1 MFFDNSY
8 QNLPQDFFERINPV
22 PVKDPQLIIFN
33 NDLGRSLGIDKKIN
47 KKELANIFSGNEIL
61 KGSSPIALAYAGHQ
75 FGNFVNQLGDG
86 RAVLLGEVST
96 PNQERFD
103 MQLKGSGQTRFS
115 RQGDGRSPLGPVIRE
130 YVVSEAMNALGIPS
144 TRSLAAV
151 TTGEKVFR
159 EVFLPGGIL
168 TRIAK
173 SHIRVGTFE
182 YFATQKNTENLKT
195 LADYTIKRH
204 FLSLKDV
211 ANPYLSLLEIVS
223 ERQIELISKWMGVG
237 FIHGVMNTD
246 NTSIVGETIDYGP
259 CAFMD
264 EYNPST
270 VFSSIDAHGRYAFG
284 NQPLIAQWNM
294 ACFANSLLGLIDKDT
309 EKATSKAQK
318 VINNFPNKMSEAVM
332 SVMCKK
338 IGLDSTKTNSQ
349 ETLTKLLRI
358 MLDNKSDYT
367 LTFRY
372 LSEIIKGKRDSL
384 FKQQFLEHNQISNW
398 LKEWKE
404 LIKDQDLAKKE
415 IVLSMESS
423 NPVFIPRNHL
433 VERAIEAAVENNDFS
448 EMKTLLTILS
458 KPYEEQSKYGE
469 YMKPPKPL
477 EVVHQTFCGT

>member
-1 MFFDNSY
+1 MLFDNSY

-22 PVKDPQLIIFN
+22 PVRDPQLIIFN
-33 NDLGRSLGIDKKIN
+33 NDLGKSLGIDQKIN

-75 FGNFVNQLGDG
+75 YGNFVNQLGDG

-159 EVFLPGGIL
+159 EVLLPGGIL

-182 YFATQKNTENLKT
+182 YFAAQKNTENLKT

-204 FLSLKDV
+204 FPSLKDA

-223 ERQIELISKWMGVG
+223 DRQIELISKWMGVG

-294 ACFANSLLGLIDKDT
+294 ACFANSLLALIDKDT
-309 EKATSKAQK
+309 EKATAKAQK
-318 VINNFPNKMSEAVM
+318 VINNFPNKMGEAVM
-332 SVMCKK
+332 NVMCKK
-338 IGLDSTKTNSQ
+338 IGLDGTKTNSH
-349 ETLTKLLRI
+349 ETLTKLLKI

-367 LTFRY
+367 LTFLY
-372 LSEIIKGKRDSL
+372 LSDIIKGKGDNL
-384 FKQQFLEHNQISNW
+384 FKQQFLKPNQISNW

-404 LIKDQDLAKKE
+404 LIKDENLAKKT
-415 IVLSMESS
+415 IALSMEGS

-433 VERAIEAAVENNDFS
+433 VERAIEAAVESNDFS

-458 KPYEEQSKYGE
+458 KPYEEQSRYGE
-469 YMKPPKPL
+469 YMKPPKSH

>member
-1 MFFDNSY
+1 MLFDNSY

-22 PVKDPQLIIFN
+22 PVRDPQLIIFN
-33 NDLGRSLGIDKKIN
+33 NDLGKSLGIDQKIN

-75 FGNFVNQLGDG
+75 YGNFVNQLGDG

-159 EVFLPGGIL
+159 EVLLPGGIL

-182 YFATQKNTENLKT
+182 YFAAQKNTENLKT

-204 FLSLKDV
+204 FPSLKDA

-223 ERQIELISKWMGVG
+223 DRQIELISKWMGVG

-294 ACFANSLLGLIDKDT
+294 ACFANSLLALIDKDT
-309 EKATSKAQK
+309 EKATAKAQK
-318 VINNFPNKMSEAVM
+318 VINNFPNKMGEAVM
-332 SVMCKK
+332 NVMCKK
-338 IGLDSTKTNSQ
+338 IGLDGTKTNSH
-349 ETLTKLLRI
+349 ETLTKLLKI

-367 LTFRY
+367 LTFLY
-372 LSEIIKGKRDSL
+372 LSDIIKGKGDNL
-384 FKQQFLEHNQISNW
+384 FKQQFLKPNQISNW

-404 LIKDQDLAKKE
+404 LIKDQNLAKKA
-415 IVLSMESS
+415 IALSMEGS

-433 VERAIEAAVENNDFS
+433 VERAIEAAVESNDFS

-458 KPYEEQSKYGE
+458 KPYEEQSRYGE
-469 YMKPPKPL
+469 YMKPPKSH

>member
-1 MFFDNSY
+1 MLFDNSY

-33 NDLGRSLGIDKKIN
+33 NDLGRSLGIDQKIN

-61 KGSSPIALAYAGHQ
+61 KGSSPIALVYAGHQ

-159 EVFLPGGIL
+159 EVILPGGIL

-182 YFATQKNTENLKT
+182 YFATQKNTKNLKT

-270 VFSSIDAHGRYAFG
+270 VFSSIDAQGRYAFG

-349 ETLTKLLRI
+349 EALTKLLRI

-372 LSEIIKGKRDSL
+372 LSEIIKGKRDSS

>member
-1 MFFDNSY
+1 MLFDNSY

-33 NDLGRSLGIDKKIN
+33 NDLGKSLGIDQKIS

-75 FGNFVNQLGDG
+75 YGNFVNQLGDG

-159 EVFLPGGIL
+159 EVLLPGGIL

-182 YFATQKNTENLKT
+182 YFAAQKNTENLKT

-204 FLSLKDV
+204 FPSLKDA

-223 ERQIELISKWMGVG
+223 DRQIELISKWMGVG

-294 ACFANSLLGLIDKDT
+294 ACFANSLLALIDKDT
-309 EKATSKAQK
+309 EKATAKAQK
-318 VINNFPNKMSEAVM
+318 VINNFPNKMGEAVM
-332 SVMCKK
+332 NVMCKK
-338 IGLDSTKTNSQ
+338 IGLDGTKTNSH
-349 ETLTKLLRI
+349 ETLTKLLKI

-367 LTFRY
+367 LTFLY
-372 LSEIIKGKRDSL
+372 LSDIIKGKGDNL
-384 FKQQFLEHNQISNW
+384 FKQQFLKPNQISNW

-404 LIKDQDLAKKE
+404 LIKDENLAKKA
-415 IVLSMESS
+415 IALSMEGS

-433 VERAIEAAVENNDFS
+433 VERAIEAAVESNDFS

-458 KPYEEQSKYGE
+458 KPYEEQSRYGE
-469 YMKPPKPL
+469 YMKPPKSH

>member
-1 MFFDNSY
+1 MLFDNSY

-33 NDLGRSLGIDKKIN
+33 NDLGRSLGIDQKIN

-159 EVFLPGGIL
+159 EVILPGGIL

-372 LSEIIKGKRDSL
+372 LSEIIKGKRDSS

>member
-1 MFFDNSY
+1 MLFDNSY

-33 NDLGRSLGIDKKIN
+33 NDLGKSLGIDQKIN

-75 FGNFVNQLGDG
+75 YGNFVNQLGDG

-182 YFATQKNTENLKT
+182 YFAAQKNTENLKT

-204 FLSLKDV
+204 FPSLKDV

-309 EKATSKAQK
+309 EKATDKAQK
-318 VINNFPNKMSEAVM
+318 VINNFPNKMSEALM

-349 ETLTKLLRI
+349 EALTKLLRI

-372 LSEIIKGKRDSL
+372 LSEIIKGKGDSL
-384 FKQQFLEHNQISNW
+384 FKQQFLEHNQISKW

-404 LIKDQDLAKKE
+404 LIKDQNLAKKE
-415 IVLSMESS
+415 IALSMESS

-433 VERAIEAAVENNDFS
+433 IERAIEAAVENNDFS

>member
-1 MFFDNSY
+1 MLFDNSY

-33 NDLGRSLGIDKKIN
+33 NDLGRSLGIDQKIN

-159 EVFLPGGIL
+159 EVILPGGIL

>member
-1 MFFDNSY
+1 MLFDNSY

-33 NDLGRSLGIDKKIN
+33 NDLGKSLGIDQKIN

-75 FGNFVNQLGDG
+75 YGNFVNQLGDG

-182 YFATQKNTENLKT
+182 YFAAQKNTENLKT

-204 FLSLKDV
+204 FPSLKDV

-309 EKATSKAQK
+309 EKATDKAQK
-318 VINNFPNKMSEAVM
+318 VINNFPNKMSEAMM

-338 IGLDSTKTNSQ
+338 IGLDSTKPNSK

-384 FKQQFLEHNQISNW
+384 FKQQFLEHKQISNW

-404 LIKDQDLAKKE
+404 LIKDQNLAKKE
-415 IVLSMESS
+415 IALSMESS

-433 VERAIEAAVENNDFS
+433 IERAIEAAVENNDFS

>member
-1 MFFDNSY
+1 M
-8 QNLPQDFFERINPV
+8 
-22 PVKDPQLIIFN
+22 
-33 NDLGRSLGIDKKIN
+33 
-47 KKELANIFSGNEIL
+47 ANIFSGNEIL

-75 FGNFVNQLGDG
+75 YGNFVNQLGDG

-159 EVFLPGGIL
+159 EVILPGGIL

-182 YFATQKNTENLKT
+182 YFAAQKNTENLKT

-204 FLSLKDV
+204 FPSLKDA

-309 EKATSKAQK
+309 EKATDKAQK
-318 VINNFPNKMSEAVM
+318 VINNFPNKMSEAMM

-338 IGLDSTKTNSQ
+338 IGLDSTKPNSK

-367 LTFRY
+367 LTFCY

-384 FKQQFLEHNQISNW
+384 FKQQFLEHKQISNW

-404 LIKDQDLAKKE
+404 LIKDQNLAKKE
-415 IVLSMESS
+415 IALSIENS

-433 VERAIEAAVENNDFS
+433 IERAIEAAVENNDFS

>member
-1 MFFDNSY
+1 MLFDNSY

-22 PVKDPQLIIFN
+22 PVRDPQLIIFN
-33 NDLGRSLGIDKKIN
+33 NDLGKSLGIDQKIN

-75 FGNFVNQLGDG
+75 YGNFVNQLGDG

-159 EVFLPGGIL
+159 EVLLPGGIL

-182 YFATQKNTENLKT
+182 YFAAQKNTENLKT

-204 FLSLKDV
+204 FPSLKDA

-223 ERQIELISKWMGVG
+223 DRQIELISKWMGVG

-294 ACFANSLLGLIDKDT
+294 ACFANSLLALIDKDT
-309 EKATSKAQK
+309 EKATAKAQK
-318 VINNFPNKMSEAVM
+318 VINNFPNKMGEAVM
-332 SVMCKK
+332 NVMCKK
-338 IGLDSTKTNSQ
+338 IGLDGTKTNSQ

-372 LSEIIKGKRDSL
+372 LSEIIKGKRESL

-404 LIKDQDLAKKE
+404 LIKDQNLDKKE
-415 IVLSMESS
+415 IASSMESL

-433 VERAIEAAVENNDFS
+433 IERAIKAAVENNDFS

-458 KPYEEQSKYGE
+458 KPYEEQSKYDE
-469 YMKPPKPL
+469 YMKPPKPH

>member
-1 MFFDNSY
+1 MLFDNSY

-33 NDLGRSLGIDKKIN
+33 NDLGKSLGIDQKIS

-75 FGNFVNQLGDG
+75 YGNFVNQLGDG

-159 EVFLPGGIL
+159 EVILPGGIL

-182 YFATQKNTENLKT
+182 YFAAQKNTENLKT

-204 FLSLKDV
+204 FPSLKDV

-294 ACFANSLLGLIDKDT
+294 ACFANSLLALIDKDT
-309 EKATSKAQK
+309 EKATAKAQK
-318 VINNFPNKMSEAVM
+318 VINNFPNKMGEAVM
-332 SVMCKK
+332 NVMCKK
-338 IGLDSTKTNSQ
+338 IGLDGTKTNSH
-349 ETLTKLLRI
+349 ETLTKLLKI

-367 LTFRY
+367 LTFLY
-372 LSEIIKGKRDSL
+372 LSDIIKGKGDNL
-384 FKQQFLEHNQISNW
+384 FKQQFLKPNQISNW

-404 LIKDQDLAKKE
+404 LIKDENLAKKA
-415 IVLSMESS
+415 IALSGEGS

-433 VERAIEAAVENNDFS
+433 VGRAIEAAVESNDFS

-458 KPYEEQSKYGE
+458 KPYEEQSRYGE
-469 YMKPPKPL
+469 YMKPPKSH

>member
-1 MFFDNSY
+1 MLFDNSY

-22 PVKDPQLIIFN
+22 PVRDPQLIIFN
-33 NDLGRSLGIDKKIN
+33 NDLGKSLGIDQKIN

-75 FGNFVNQLGDG
+75 YGNFVNQLGDG

-159 EVFLPGGIL
+159 EVLLPGGIL

-182 YFATQKNTENLKT
+182 YFAAQKNTENLKT

-204 FLSLKDV
+204 FPSLKDA
-211 ANPYLSLLEIVS
+211 ANSYLSLLEIVS
-223 ERQIELISKWMGVG
+223 DRQIELISKWMGVG

-294 ACFANSLLGLIDKDT
+294 ACFANSLLVLIDKDT
-309 EKATSKAQK
+309 EKATAKAQK
-318 VINNFPNKMSEAVM
+318 VINNFPNKMGEAVM
-332 SVMCKK
+332 NVMCKK
-338 IGLDSTKTNSQ
+338 IGLDGTKTNSH
-349 ETLTKLLRI
+349 ETLTKLLKI

-367 LTFRY
+367 LTFLY
-372 LSEIIKGKRDSL
+372 LSDIIKGKGDNL
-384 FKQQFLEHNQISNW
+384 FKQQFLNPNQISNW

-404 LIKDQDLAKKE
+404 LIKDENLAKKA
-415 IVLSMESS
+415 IALSMEGS
-423 NPVFIPRNHL
+423 NPAFIPRNHL
-433 VERAIEAAVENNDFS
+433 VERAIEAAVESNDFS
-448 EMKTLLTILS
+448 EMKTILTILS
-458 KPYEEQSKYGE
+458 KPYEEQSRYGE
-469 YMKPPKPL
+469 YMKPPKSH

>member
-1 MFFDNSY
+1 MLFDNSY

-33 NDLGRSLGIDKKIN
+33 NDLGRSLGIDQKIN

-159 EVFLPGGIL
+159 EVILPGGIL

-182 YFATQKNTENLKT
+182 YFAAQKNTENLKT

-204 FLSLKDV
+204 FPSLKDV

-294 ACFANSLLGLIDKDT
+294 ACFANSLLALIDKDT

-349 ETLTKLLRI
+349 EALTKLLRI

-372 LSEIIKGKRDSL
+372 LSEIIKGKRDSS

>member
-1 MFFDNSY
+1 MLFDNSY

-33 NDLGRSLGIDKKIN
+33 NDLGKSLGIDQKIS

-75 FGNFVNQLGDG
+75 YGNFVNQLGDG

-159 EVFLPGGIL
+159 EVILPGGIL

-182 YFATQKNTENLKT
+182 YFAAQKNTENLKT

-204 FLSLKDV
+204 FPSLKDV

-270 VFSSIDAHGRYAFG
+270 VFSSIDAHSRCVLG
-284 NQPLIAQWNM
+284 NHP
-294 ACFANSLLGLIDKDT
+294 
-309 EKATSKAQK
+309 
-318 VINNFPNKMSEAVM
+318 
-332 SVMCKK
+332 
-338 IGLDSTKTNSQ
+338 
-349 ETLTKLLRI
+349 
-358 MLDNKSDYT
+358 
-367 LTFRY
+367 
-372 LSEIIKGKRDSL
+372 
-384 FKQQFLEHNQISNW
+384 
-398 LKEWKE
+398 
-404 LIKDQDLAKKE
+404 
-415 IVLSMESS
+415 
-423 NPVFIPRNHL
+423 
-433 VERAIEAAVENNDFS
+433 
-448 EMKTLLTILS
+448 
-458 KPYEEQSKYGE
+458 
-469 YMKPPKPL
+469 
-477 EVVHQTFCGT
+477 

>member
-1 MFFDNSY
+1 MLFDNSY

-33 NDLGRSLGIDKKIN
+33 NDLGRSLGIDQKIN

-159 EVFLPGGIL
+159 EVILPGGIL

-182 YFATQKNTENLKT
+182 YFAAQKNTENLKT

-270 VFSSIDAHGRYAFG
+270 VFSSIDAQGRYAFG

-349 ETLTKLLRI
+349 EALTKLLRI

-372 LSEIIKGKRDSL
+372 LSEIIKGKRDSS

-433 VERAIEAAVENNDFS
+433 VERAIEAAVEINDFS

-458 KPYEEQSKYGE
+458 NPYEEQSKYGE

>member
-1 MFFDNSY
+1 MLFDNSY

-33 NDLGRSLGIDKKIN
+33 NDLGRSLGIDQKIN

-159 EVFLPGGIL
+159 EVILPGGIL

-270 VFSSIDAHGRYAFG
+270 VFSSIDAQGRYAFG

-349 ETLTKLLRI
+349 EALTKLLRI

-367 LTFRY
+367 FTFRY

-398 LKEWKE
+398 LKDWKE
-404 LIKDQDLAKKE
+404 LIKDQNLAKEE
-415 IVLSMESS
+415 IALSMESS

-458 KPYEEQSKYGE
+458 NPYEEQSKYGE

>member
-1 MFFDNSY
+1 MLFDNSY

-33 NDLGRSLGIDKKIN
+33 NDLGKYLGIGQKIN

-61 KGSSPIALAYAGHQ
+61 KGSLPIALAYAGHQ
-75 FGNFVNQLGDG
+75 YGNFVSQLGDG

-159 EVFLPGGIL
+159 EVLLPGGIL

-182 YFATQKNTENLKT
+182 YFAAQKNTENLKT

-204 FLSLKDV
+204 FPSLKDA

-223 ERQIELISKWMGVG
+223 DRQIELISKWMGVG

-294 ACFANSLLGLIDKDT
+294 ACFANSLLALIDKDT
-309 EKATSKAQK
+309 EKATAKAQK
-318 VINNFPNKMSEAVM
+318 VINNFPNKMGEAVM
-332 SVMCKK
+332 NIMCKK
-338 IGLDSTKTNSQ
+338 IGLDGTKTNCH
-349 ETLTKLLRI
+349 ETLTKLLKI

-367 LTFRY
+367 LTFLY
-372 LSEIIKGKRDSL
+372 LSDIIKGKGDNL
-384 FKQQFLEHNQISNW
+384 FKQQFLKPNQISNW
-398 LKEWKE
+398 LTEWKE
-404 LIKDQDLAKKE
+404 LIKDRNLGKSA
-415 IVLSMESS
+415 IALSMEGS

-433 VERAIEAAVENNDFS
+433 VERAIEAAVESNDFS

-458 KPYEEQSKYGE
+458 KPYEEQSRYGE
-469 YMKPPKPL
+469 YMRPPKSH

>member
-1 MFFDNSY
+1 MLFDNSY

-33 NDLGRSLGIDKKIN
+33 NDLGRSLGIDQKIN

-159 EVFLPGGIL
+159 EVILPGGIL

-182 YFATQKNTENLKT
+182 YFAAQKNTENLKT

-204 FLSLKDV
+204 FPSLKDA

-223 ERQIELISKWMGVG
+223 VRQIELISKWMGVG

-349 ETLTKLLRI
+349 EALTKLLRI

-372 LSEIIKGKRDSL
+372 LSEIIKGKRDSS

>member
-1 MFFDNSY
+1 MLFDNSY

-33 NDLGRSLGIDKKIN
+33 NDLGRSLGIDQKIN

-159 EVFLPGGIL
+159 EVILPGGIL

-349 ETLTKLLRI
+349 EALTKLLRI

-372 LSEIIKGKRDSL
+372 LSEIIKGKRDSS

-477 EVVHQTFCGT
+477 EVGHQTFCGT

>member
-1 MFFDNSY
+1 MLFDNSY

-22 PVKDPQLIIFN
+22 PVRDPQLIIFN
-33 NDLGRSLGIDKKIN
+33 NDLGKSLGIDQKIN

-75 FGNFVNQLGDG
+75 YGNFVNQLGDG

-159 EVFLPGGIL
+159 EVLLPGGIL

-182 YFATQKNTENLKT
+182 YFAAQKNTENLKT

-204 FLSLKDV
+204 FPSLKDA

-223 ERQIELISKWMGVG
+223 DRQIELISKWMGVG

-294 ACFANSLLGLIDKDT
+294 ACFANSLLALIDKDT
-309 EKATSKAQK
+309 EKATAKAQK
-318 VINNFPNKMSEAVM
+318 VINNFPNKMGEAVM
-332 SVMCKK
+332 NVMCKK
-338 IGLDSTKTNSQ
+338 IGLDGTKTNSH
-349 ETLTKLLRI
+349 ETLTKLLKI

-367 LTFRY
+367 LTFLY
-372 LSEIIKGKRDSL
+372 LSDIIKGKGDNL
-384 FKQQFLEHNQISNW
+384 FKQQFLKPNQISNW

-404 LIKDQDLAKKE
+404 LIKDENLAKKA
-415 IVLSMESS
+415 IALSMEGS

-433 VERAIEAAVENNDFS
+433 VERAIEAAVESNDFS

-469 YMKPPKPL
+469 YMKPPKPH

>member
-1 MFFDNSY
+1 MLFDNSY

-33 NDLGRSLGIDKKIN
+33 NDLGKSLGIDQKIN

-159 EVFLPGGIL
+159 EVLLPGGIL

-182 YFATQKNTENLKT
+182 YFAAQKNTENLKT

-204 FLSLKDV
+204 FPSLKDA
-211 ANPYLSLLEIVS
+211 ANPYLSLLEIIS
-223 ERQIELISKWMGVG
+223 DRQIELISKWMGVG

-294 ACFANSLLGLIDKDT
+294 ACFANSLLALIDKDT
-309 EKATSKAQK
+309 EKATAKAQK
-318 VINNFPNKMSEAVM
+318 VINNFPNKMGEAVM
-332 SVMCKK
+332 NVMCKK
-338 IGLDSTKTNSQ
+338 IGLDGTKTNSH
-349 ETLTKLLRI
+349 ETLTKLLKI

-367 LTFRY
+367 LTFLY
-372 LSEIIKGKRDSL
+372 LSDIIKGKGDNL
-384 FKQQFLEHNQISNW
+384 FKQQFLKPNQISNW

-404 LIKDQDLAKKE
+404 LIKDENLAKKA
-415 IVLSMESS
+415 IALSMEGS

-433 VERAIEAAVENNDFS
+433 VERAIEAAVESNDFS

-458 KPYEEQSKYGE
+458 KPYEEQSRYGE
-469 YMKPPKPL
+469 YMKPPKSH

>member
-1 MFFDNSY
+1 MLFDNSY

-22 PVKDPQLIIFN
+22 PVKDPQLIVFN
-33 NDLGRSLGIDKKIN
+33 NDLGRSLGIDQKIN

-159 EVFLPGGIL
+159 EVILPGGIL

-270 VFSSIDAHGRYAFG
+270 VFSSIDAQGRYAFG

-349 ETLTKLLRI
+349 EASTKLLRI

-372 LSEIIKGKRDSL
+372 LSEIIKGKRDSS

-404 LIKDQDLAKKE
+404 LIKDQNLAKEE
-415 IVLSMESS
+415 IALSMESS

>member
-1 MFFDNSY
+1 MLFDNSY

-33 NDLGRSLGIDKKIN
+33 NDLGKSLGIDQKIS

-75 FGNFVNQLGDG
+75 YGNFVNQLGDG

-159 EVFLPGGIL
+159 EVILPGGIL

-182 YFATQKNTENLKT
+182 YFAAQKNTENLKT

-204 FLSLKDV
+204 FPSLKDV

-309 EKATSKAQK
+309 EKATDKAQK
-318 VINNFPNKMSEAVM
+318 VINNFPNKMSEALM

-349 ETLTKLLRI
+349 EALTKLLRI

-404 LIKDQDLAKKE
+404 LIKDQSLAKKE

>member
-1 MFFDNSY
+1 MLFDNSY

-22 PVKDPQLIIFN
+22 PVRDPQLIIFN
-33 NDLGRSLGIDKKIN
+33 NDLGKSLGIDQKIN

-75 FGNFVNQLGDG
+75 YGNFVNQLGDG

-159 EVFLPGGIL
+159 EVLLPGGIL

-182 YFATQKNTENLKT
+182 YFAAQKNTESLKT

-204 FLSLKDV
+204 FPSLKDA

-223 ERQIELISKWMGVG
+223 DRQIELISKWMGVG

-294 ACFANSLLGLIDKDT
+294 ACFANSLLALIDKDT
-309 EKATSKAQK
+309 EKATAKAQK
-318 VINNFPNKMSEAVM
+318 VINNFPNKMGEAVM
-332 SVMCKK
+332 NVMCKK
-338 IGLDSTKTNSQ
+338 IGLDGTKTNSH
-349 ETLTKLLRI
+349 ETLTKLLKI

-367 LTFRY
+367 LTFLY
-372 LSEIIKGKRDSL
+372 LSDIIKGKGDNL
-384 FKQQFLEHNQISNW
+384 FKQQFLKPNQISNW

-404 LIKDQDLAKKE
+404 LIKDENLAKKT
-415 IVLSMESS
+415 IALSMEGS

-433 VERAIEAAVENNDFS
+433 VERAIEAAVESNDFS

-458 KPYEEQSKYGE
+458 KPYEEQSRYGE
-469 YMKPPKPL
+469 YMKPPKSH

>member
-1 MFFDNSY
+1 MLFDNSY

-22 PVKDPQLIIFN
+22 PVRDPQLIIFN
-33 NDLGRSLGIDKKIN
+33 NDLGKSLGIDQKIN

-75 FGNFVNQLGDG
+75 YGNFVNQLGDG

-159 EVFLPGGIL
+159 EVLLPGGIL

-182 YFATQKNTENLKT
+182 YFAAQKNTENLKT

-204 FLSLKDV
+204 FPSLKDA
-211 ANPYLSLLEIVS
+211 ANPYLSLLEIIS
-223 ERQIELISKWMGVG
+223 DRQIELISKWMGVG

-294 ACFANSLLGLIDKDT
+294 ACFANSLLALIDKDT
-309 EKATSKAQK
+309 EKATAKAQK
-318 VINNFPNKMSEAVM
+318 VINNFPNKMGEAVM
-332 SVMCKK
+332 NVMCKK
-338 IGLDSTKTNSQ
+338 IGLDGTKTNSH
-349 ETLTKLLRI
+349 ETLTKLLKI

-367 LTFRY
+367 LTFLY
-372 LSEIIKGKRDSL
+372 LSDIIKGKGDNL
-384 FKQQFLEHNQISNW
+384 FKQQFLKPNQISNW

-404 LIKDQDLAKKE
+404 LIKDENLAKKA
-415 IVLSMESS
+415 IALSMEGS

-433 VERAIEAAVENNDFS
+433 VERAIEAAVESNDFS

-458 KPYEEQSKYGE
+458 KPYEEQSRYGE
-469 YMKPPKPL
+469 YMKPPKSH

>member
-1 MFFDNSY
+1 MLFDNSY

-33 NDLGRSLGIDKKIN
+33 NDLGKSLGIDQKIS

-75 FGNFVNQLGDG
+75 YGNFVNQLGDG

-159 EVFLPGGIL
+159 EVILPGGIL

-182 YFATQKNTENLKT
+182 YFAAQKNTENLKT

-204 FLSLKDV
+204 FPSLKDV

-309 EKATSKAQK
+309 EKATDKAQK
-318 VINNFPNKMSEAVM
+318 VINNFPNKMSEAMM

-338 IGLDSTKTNSQ
+338 IGLDSTKPNSK

-384 FKQQFLEHNQISNW
+384 FKQQFLEHKQISNW

-404 LIKDQDLAKKE
+404 LIKDQNLAKKE
-415 IVLSMESS
+415 IALSMESS

-433 VERAIEAAVENNDFS
+433 IERAIEAAVENNDFS

>member
-1 MFFDNSY
+1 MLFDNSY

-33 NDLGRSLGIDKKIN
+33 NDLGRSLGIDQKIN

-159 EVFLPGGIL
+159 EVILPGGIL

-182 YFATQKNTENLKT
+182 YFATQKNTKNLKT

-349 ETLTKLLRI
+349 EALTKLLRI

-372 LSEIIKGKRDSL
+372 LSEIIKGKRDSS

-477 EVVHQTFCGT
+477 EVVHQPFCGT

>member
-1 MFFDNSY
+1 MLFDNSY

-33 NDLGRSLGIDKKIN
+33 NDLGKSLGIDQKIN

-75 FGNFVNQLGDG
+75 YGNFVNQLGDG

-159 EVFLPGGIL
+159 EVILPGGIL

-182 YFATQKNTENLKT
+182 YFAAQKNTENLKT

-204 FLSLKDV
+204 FPSLKDV

-309 EKATSKAQK
+309 EKATDKAQK
-318 VINNFPNKMSEAVM
+318 VINNFPNKMSEAMM

-338 IGLDSTKTNSQ
+338 IGLDSTKPNSK

-367 LTFRY
+367 LTFYY

-384 FKQQFLEHNQISNW
+384 FKQQFLEHKQISNW

-404 LIKDQDLAKKE
+404 LIKDQNLAKKE
-415 IVLSMESS
+415 IALSMESS

-433 VERAIEAAVENNDFS
+433 IERAIEAAVENNDFS

-469 YMKPPKPL
+469 YMKPPKPH

>member
-1 MFFDNSY
+1 MLFDNSY

-33 NDLGRSLGIDKKIN
+33 NDLGRSLGIDQKIN

-182 YFATQKNTENLKT
+182 YFAAQKNTENLKT

-204 FLSLKDV
+204 FPSLKDV

-309 EKATSKAQK
+309 EKATDKAQK

-349 ETLTKLLRI
+349 EALTKLLRI

-372 LSEIIKGKRDSL
+372 LSEIIKGKRDSS

>member
-1 MFFDNSY
+1 MLFDNSY

-33 NDLGRSLGIDKKIN
+33 NDLGRSLGIDQKIN

-159 EVFLPGGIL
+159 EVILPGGIL

-349 ETLTKLLRI
+349 EALTKLLRI

-469 YMKPPKPL
+469 YMKPPKPH

>member
-1 MFFDNSY
+1 MLFDNSY

-33 NDLGRSLGIDKKIN
+33 NDLGRSLGIDQKIN

-182 YFATQKNTENLKT
+182 YFAAQKNTENLKT

-204 FLSLKDV
+204 FPSLKGA

-284 NQPLIAQWNM
+284 NQPMISQWNM
-294 ACFANSLLGLIDKDT
+294 ACFANSLLALIDKDT
-309 EKATSKAQK
+309 EKATAKAQK

-349 ETLTKLLRI
+349 EALTKLLRI

-372 LSEIIKGKRDSL
+372 LSEIIKGKRDSS

-448 EMKTLLTILS
+448 KMKTLLTILS

>member
-1 MFFDNSY
+1 MLFDNSY

-22 PVKDPQLIIFN
+22 PVRDPQLIIFN
-33 NDLGRSLGIDKKIN
+33 NDLGKSLGIDQKIN

-75 FGNFVNQLGDG
+75 YGNFVNQLGDG

-103 MQLKGSGQTRFS
+103 MQLKGSGQTKFS

-159 EVFLPGGIL
+159 EVLLPGGIL

-182 YFATQKNTENLKT
+182 YFAAQKNTENLKT

-204 FLSLKDV
+204 FPSLKDA
-211 ANPYLSLLEIVS
+211 ANSYLSLLEIVCD
-223 ERQIELISKWMGVG
+223 RQIELISRWMGVG

-294 ACFANSLLGLIDKDT
+294 ACFANSLLVLIDKDT
-309 EKATSKAQK
+309 EKATAKAQK
-318 VINNFPNKMSEAVM
+318 VINNFPNKMGEAVM
-332 SVMCKK
+332 NVMCKK
-338 IGLDSTKTNSQ
+338 IGLDGTKTNCH
-349 ETLTKLLRI
+349 ETLTKLLKI

-367 LTFRY
+367 LTFLY
-372 LSEIIKGKRDSL
+372 LSDIIKGKGDNL
-384 FKQQFLEHNQISNW
+384 FKQQFLNPNQISNW

-404 LIKDQDLAKKE
+404 LIKDQNLAKKA
-415 IVLSMESS
+415 IALSMEGS

-433 VERAIEAAVENNDFS
+433 VERAIEAAVESNDFS

-458 KPYEEQSKYGE
+458 KPYEEQSRYGE
-469 YMKPPKPL
+469 YMKPPKSH